1 MAVKRTPY
9 RLIYPLWEFEALYHI
24 KRDALPDC
32 MELLPDGIHV
42 GIYLTK
48 EQFIKRQGELFP
60 RCPVTGAFCNW
71 DHDYNAIADLF

>member
-1 MAVKRTPY
+1 MPVKRTPY
-9 RLIYPLWEFEALYHI
+9 RITAPIEELESLYHV

-48 EQFIKRQGELFP
+48 EQFEEQQGELFP

-71 DHDYNAIADLF
+71 DSDYNAIADLL

>member
-9 RLIYPLWEFEALYHI
+9 RLTYPLWEFETLYHV
-24 KRDALPDC
+24 KRDALPDR

-48 EQFIKRQGELFP
+48 EEFDARQGDLFP

>member
-1 MAVKRTPY
+1 MAIKRTPY
-9 RLIYPLWEFEALYHI
+9 RLTCPLGELEFLYHI

-48 EQFIKRQGELFP
+48 EQFDERQGELFP
-60 RCPVTGAFCNW
+60 RCPITGAFCNW
-71 DHDYNAIADLF
+71 DSDYNAIADLF

>member
-9 RLIYPLWEFEALYHI
+9 RLIFPFRELVELYNV
-24 KRDALPDC
+24 KEDSLPDC
-32 MELLPDGIHV
+32 MERLPDGIHM
-42 GIYLTK
+42 GIYLTE
-48 EQFIKRQGELFP
+48 EQFIERQGELFP

>member
-9 RLIYPLWEFEALYHI
+9 RITTPAHEMKYLYHV
-24 KRDALPDC
+24 DETNMPDC

-48 EQFIKRQGELFP
+48 EQFDERQGELFP